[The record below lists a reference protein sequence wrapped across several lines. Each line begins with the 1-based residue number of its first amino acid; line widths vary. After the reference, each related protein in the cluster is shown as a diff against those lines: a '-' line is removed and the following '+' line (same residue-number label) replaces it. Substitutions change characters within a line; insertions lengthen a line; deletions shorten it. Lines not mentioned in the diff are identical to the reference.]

1 MCAERL
7 IEMERPVI
15 TKANFNTLSAKI
27 DNYNSVND
35 SFALG
40 EIQRRAKELFG
51 KEIPLEILQGENHHQ
66 NFRGWLMRE
75 VNPVIEFDDG
85 KKKEITKNPQPDN
98 ELGDFVFREATLEIP
113 KKFDFTNNVPK
124 DGVGF
129 ETDKGIFT
137 YDENLDKF

>member
-1 MCAERL
+1 
-7 IEMERPVI
+7 MERPVI

-113 KKFDFTNNVPK
+113 KKFDFTNVPK

-137 YDENLDKF
+137 YDKNLDTF